1 MDYKD
6 WIIPELKAYDGKRK
20 SLQNTLDQI
29 KELELKATAIKATVF
44 DKDVV
49 DGGGDNKRDEMLM
62 ENILKRQELETN
74 YEATKVE
81 VANIEHRLS
90 QLSDEDRF
98 ILETFFIYKQYNP
111 VERLC
116 DVLCI
121 EQAQVYRRREKAL
134 KNYALLTCGGQ
145 VKC

>member
-6 WIIPELKAYDGKRK
+6 WIIPELKTLDAKRK

-29 KELELKATAIKATVF
+29 KELELKATAISATTF

-49 DGGGDNKRDEMLM
+49 DGGGDNKREEMLL
-62 ENILKRQELETN
+62 ENLCKRNELQAN
-74 YEATKVE
+74 YDCTRME
-81 VANIEHRLS
+81 VANIENRLS
-90 QLSDEDRF
+90 QLSEEDRF
-98 ILETFFIYKQYNP
+98 ILETFFVYKQYNP

-116 DVLCI
+116 EALHL

-134 KNYALLTCGGQ
+134 KNYARLTCGGQ